1 MPLIYRF
8 TKQLFSF
15 SIVFCHCSTDFDALF
30 LPLPVTLLFIFDRV
44 KRMKM
49 CHRFPLIFNP
59 RRFSKLTV
67 LLGH

>member
-44 KRMKM
+44 KERK
-49 CHRFPLIFNP
+49 CVIAFLLY
-59 RRFSKLTV
+59 LTPDDF
-67 LLGH
+67 LN